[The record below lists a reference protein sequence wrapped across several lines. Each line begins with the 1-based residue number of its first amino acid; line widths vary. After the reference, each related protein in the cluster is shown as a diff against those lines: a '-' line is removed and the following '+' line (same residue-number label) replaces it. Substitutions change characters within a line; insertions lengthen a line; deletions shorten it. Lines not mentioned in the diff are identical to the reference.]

1 VVPDTMDALSWLRK
15 QLESADVDL
24 LREMVKGFCER
35 LMGAEVDAMC
45 GADYGER
52 SPERVNR
59 RNGYRERPWDTRAG
73 TIALQVPKLREGTY
87 FPDWLLEPRRRAERA
102 FVQVVAECYVRGVS
116 TRRVEGLVRHLGIE
130 RISKSRVSEMARE
143 LDGAVEAFRTRPLDR
158 GPYTY
163 LWLDALTQKV
173 REGGRIVN
181 VACVLATAVSAEG
194 TREILDLDLHT
205 SEDGAGWTAFLRGL
219 VARGLSGVRLVI
231 SDAHSGLVD
240 AIASTLPGASWQR
253 CRTHFVRNLL
263 TKVPKAAQP
272 FVASAVR
279 SIFDQP
285 DAQTTHAQ
293 HARVQE
299 QLAER
304 FGDAAELLEQAGPD
318 ILAFTSF
325 PEAHWRQIRS
335 NNPQERLNKE
345 IRRRTD
351 VVGIFPD
358 RAAVI
363 RLVGMVLAE
372 QHDEWAVGRRYMSA
386 ESLARAR
393 LDVIEGELLKEVR
406 GELVAAS

>member
-1 VVPDTMDALSWLRK
+1 MVNNRIDALEDFRK
-15 QLESADVDL
+15 QLEGADVDL
-24 LREMVKGFCER
+24 LREMVKVFAEQ
-35 LMGAEVDAMC
+35 LMGADADALC

-52 SPERVNR
+52 SPERTNR
-59 RNGYRERPWDTRAG
+59 RNGYRERAWDTRTG

-116 TRRVEGLVRHLGIE
+116 TRRVEGLVRQLGIE
-130 RISKSRVSEMARE
+130 RLSKSRVSEMAKE
-143 LDGAVEAFRTRPLDR
+143 LDETVEAFRTRPLDR

-181 VACVLATAVSAEG
+181 VACVVATAVSAEG
-194 TREILDLDLHT
+194 TREILDLDVHT
-205 SEDGAGWTAFLRGL
+205 TEDGAGWTAFLRGL
-219 VARGLSGVRLVI
+219 VARGLCGVRLVI
-231 SDAHSGLVD
+231 SDAHPGLVD

-285 DAQTTHAQ
+285 DASTTRAQ
-293 HARVQE
+293 HMRVTD
-299 QLAER
+299 QLTER
-304 FGDAAELLEQAGPD
+304 FPDAAAMLEQAETD
-318 ILAFTSF
+318 ILAFTAF

-358 RAAVI
+358 RASVI

-386 ESLARAR
+386 ESLAKAR
-393 LDVIEGELLKEVR
+393 LNVIEGETEEVK

>member
-1 VVPDTMDALSWLRK
+1 VVENRIDALESFRK
-15 QLESADVDL
+15 QLEGADIDL
-24 LREMVKGFCER
+24 LREMVKVFAEQ
-35 LMGAEVDAMC
+35 LMGADADALC
-45 GADYGER
+45 GAAYGER
-52 SPERVNR
+52 SPERTNR

-73 TIALQVPKLREGTY
+73 TIALAVPKLREGTY
-87 FPDWLLEPRRRAERA
+87 FPEWLLEPRRRAERA

-116 TRRVEGLVRHLGIE
+116 TRRVEGLVRTLGIE
-130 RISKSRVSEMARE
+130 RLSKSRVSEMAKE
-143 LDGAVEAFRTRPLDR
+143 LDAAVEEFRTRPLDR

-219 VARGLSGVRLVI
+219 IARGLSGVRLVI
-231 SDAHSGLVD
+231 SDAHPGLVD

-285 DAQTTHAQ
+285 DASTTREQ
-293 HARVQE
+293 HARIHE

-304 FGDAAELLEQAGPD
+304 FAGAAELLADAEPD

-351 VVGIFPD
+351 VVGIFPN

-363 RLVGMVLAE
+363 RLVGMVLCE

-386 ESLARAR
+386 DSLARAR
-393 LDVIEGELLKEVR
+393 LDVIDGDVVGEVR

>member
-15 QLESADVDL
+15 QLESADVDV
-24 LREMVKGFCER
+24 LREMVKVFCER
-35 LMGAEVDAMC
+35 LMGAEVDQIC

-130 RISKSRVSEMARE
+130 RISKSRVSEMAKE
-143 LDGAVEAFRTRPLDR
+143 LDCAVEAFRTRPLDR

-293 HARVQE
+293 HARVLD

-325 PEAHWRQIRS
+325 PETHWRQIRS

-358 RAAVI
+358 RASVI

>member
-1 VVPDTMDALSWLRK
+1 MVGNRIDALEDFRK
-15 QLESADVDL
+15 QLEGADVDL
-24 LREMVKGFCER
+24 LREMVKVFAEQ
-35 LMGAEVDAMC
+35 LMGADADASC

-87 FPDWLLEPRRRAERA
+87 FPEWLLEPRRRAERA

-116 TRRVEGLVRHLGIE
+116 TRRVEGLVRQLGIE
-130 RISKSRVSEMARE
+130 RLSRSRVSEMAKE
-143 LDGAVEAFRTRPLDR
+143 LDEQVEAFRTRPLDR

-181 VACVLATAVSAEG
+181 VACVVATAVSAEG
-194 TREILDLDLHT
+194 TREILDLDIHT
-205 SEDGAGWTAFLRGL
+205 TEDGAGWTAFLRGL

-231 SDAHSGLVD
+231 SDAHPGLVD

-263 TKVPKAAQP
+263 QKVPKAAQP

-285 DAQTTHAQ
+285 DASTTRAQ
-293 HARVQE
+293 HARVLD
-299 QLAER
+299 QLEER
-304 FGDAAELLEQAGPD
+304 FPDAAELLAEAGPD
-318 ILAFTSF
+318 ILAFSAF

-351 VVGIFPD
+351 VVGIFPN

-363 RLVGMVLAE
+363 RLVGMVLCE

-393 LDVIEGELLKEVR
+393 FDVIEGEVLEGVR

>member
-1 VVPDTMDALSWLRK
+1 VVENRIDALESFRK
-15 QLESADVDL
+15 QLEGADIDL
-24 LREMVKGFCER
+24 LREMVKVFAEQ
-35 LMGAEVDAMC
+35 LMGADADALC
-45 GADYGER
+45 GAAYGER
-52 SPERVNR
+52 SPERTNR
-59 RNGYRERPWDTRAG
+59 RNGYRERPWDTHAG
-73 TIALQVPKLREGTY
+73 TIALAVPKLREGTY
-87 FPDWLLEPRRRAERA
+87 FPEWLLEPRRRAERA

-116 TRRVEGLVRHLGIE
+116 TRRVEGLVRTLGIE
-130 RISKSRVSEMARE
+130 RLSKSRVSEMAKE
-143 LDGAVEAFRTRPLDR
+143 LDAAVEEFRTRPLDR

-219 VARGLSGVRLVI
+219 IARGLSGVRLVI
-231 SDAHSGLVD
+231 SDAHPGLVD

-285 DAQTTHAQ
+285 DASTTREQ
-293 HARVQE
+293 HARIHE

-304 FGDAAELLEQAGPD
+304 FAGAAELLADAEPD

-351 VVGIFPD
+351 VVGIFPN

-363 RLVGMVLAE
+363 RLVGMVLCE

-386 ESLARAR
+386 DSLARAR
-393 LDVIEGELLKEVR
+393 LDVIDGDVVGEVR

>member
-1 VVPDTMDALSWLRK
+1 MVPDTMDALSWLRK

-35 LMGAEVDAMC
+35 LMGAEVDAIC

-73 TIALQVPKLREGTY
+73 TIALAVPKLREGSY

-130 RISKSRVSEMARE
+130 RISRSRVSEMAKE
-143 LDGAVEAFRTRPLDR
+143 LDQAVEAFRTRPLDR

-173 REGGRIVN
+173 REAGRIVN

-205 SEDGAGWTAFLRGL
+205 TEDGAGWTAFLRGL

-231 SDAHSGLVD
+231 SDAHPGLVD

-293 HARVQE
+293 HARVQD

-304 FGDAAELLEQAGPD
+304 FADAAELLERAGPD

-325 PEAHWRQIRS
+325 PETHWRQIRS

-358 RAAVI
+358 RPSVI

-393 LDVIEGELLKEVR
+393 LDVIEGDLLEEVR